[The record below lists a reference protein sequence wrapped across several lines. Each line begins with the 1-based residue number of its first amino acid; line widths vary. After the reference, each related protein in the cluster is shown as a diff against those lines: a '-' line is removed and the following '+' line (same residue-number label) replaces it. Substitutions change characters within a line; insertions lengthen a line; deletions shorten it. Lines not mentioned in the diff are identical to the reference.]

1 MKNDSLCSVR
11 KYVVKHHTSRNGTWS
26 EDVGNHTKFTFL
38 WTEQAHSV
46 TVLAVNSIGASFV
59 NFNLTFSWLMS
70 KGKKG
75 YTVVNLY
82 PLLVFNLYILHPF
95 QGIFQ
100 EACNTLNL
108 ESSLPL
114 SRLFRKIAKQI
125 AS

>member
-26 EDVGNHTKFTFL
+26 EDVGNHTQFTFL

-59 NFNLTFSWLMS
+59 NFNLTFSWPMS

-75 YTVVNLY
+75 YRVVNLC
-82 PLLVFNLYILHPF
+82 PF
-95 QGIFQ
+95 QYLIFT
-100 EACNTLNL
+100 N
-108 ESSLPL
+108 SSH
-114 SRLFRKIAKQI
+114 SK
-125 AS
+125 